1 MIKTG
6 RFYTVK
12 ILTMETIRT
21 EKKTPKTASTLTLL
35 KLSVVF
41 ASLASR
47 DSLDSITE
55 GQLSTS
61 SRGNTILKRASNALH
76 ASGTWRS
83 SSMLTCVISWIA
95 GMHSQCIGTSPY

>member
-1 MIKTG
+1 
-6 RFYTVK
+6 
-12 ILTMETIRT
+12 METIRT
-21 EKKTPKTASTLTLL
+21 GKKNPPKTASTSTSL
-35 KLSVVF
+35 KLSLVF
-41 ASLASR
+41 ASLAHR

-61 SRGNTILKRASNALH
+61 SRGNTIFKRASSVFH

-95 GMHSQCIGTSPY
+95 GMYSQCIGTSPYFNAILTMP

>member
-1 MIKTG
+1 MPAIQDITQ
-6 RFYTVK
+6 VN
-12 ILTMETIRT
+12 ILELL
-21 EKKTPKTASTLTLL
+21 PLL

-61 SRGNTILKRASNALH
+61 SRGNTILKRASSALR

-83 SSMLTCVISWIA
+83 SSMLTCVISWKNFN
-95 GMHSQCIGTSPY
+95 CIKSISFNHFRKNILAFK